1 MHGKITKNMPVF
13 LKNPYFCSMLL
24 EINNLYFS
32 HSQEKTLF
40 QNFNLKLD
48 EGKII
53 ALAGESGCGKSTL
66 LSLIYG
72 LHDWNQGEILF
83 EGRKLMGPK
92 GNLVPGEAE
101 MKFVAQNFDLMP
113 YATVA
118 DNVGKFISNINLVK
132 KKEKVLELL
141 DVVGLVEFADVLPK
155 NLSGGQ
161 QQRVAI
167 ARALSVLPKL
177 LLLDEPFS
185 NLDFARKIE
194 LREKLF
200 RYVKENNISLVIS
213 THELQD
219 IIAWTDQII
228 VLQNGRLIQNNSA
241 EETYKN
247 PYNPYVAKLFGEVNI
262 FSENEISDLSI
273 SRFFYYPHQI
283 KTSENGFEAEVLESR
298 FAGNHYWNKIKF
310 RNREMVMFSTHQLEN
325 SVQITF
331 ED

>member
-1 MHGKITKNMPVF
+1 
-13 LKNPYFCSMLL
+13 MLL

-32 HSQEKTLF
+32 HTSEKPLF
-40 QNFNLKLD
+40 QNFNLKLG

-72 LHDWNQGEILF
+72 LLNWEQGEIIF
-83 EGRKLMGPK
+83 EGTKLMGPK

-118 DNVGKFISNINLVK
+118 DNVGKFLSNINLAK
-132 KKEKVLELL
+132 KKETVNELL
-141 DVVGLVEFADVLPK
+141 EVVGLVEYANVLPK

-185 NLDFARKIE
+185 HLDYARKIE

-200 RYVKENNISLVIS
+200 RYVKEKNISLIIS

-219 IIAWTDQII
+219 IIPWLDQIVI
-228 VLQNGRLIQNNSA
+228 LENGRLIQNDHP

-247 PYNPYVAKLFGEVNI
+247 PYNTYVAKLFGEVNI
-262 FSENEISDLSI
+262 FTESEMNDFRLSN
-273 SRFFYYPHQI
+273 FAYYPQQI
-283 KTSENGFEAEVLESR
+283 QISENGLDAEVIESR
-298 FAGNHYWNKIKF
+298 FAGNHYWNKLISKNKELIIQTNEKINGSLKISF
-310 RNREMVMFSTHQLEN
+310 K
-325 SVQITF
+325 
-331 ED
+331 

>member
-1 MHGKITKNMPVF
+1 MPP
-13 LKNPYFCSMLL
+13 LSKNPYFCSMLL

-32 HSQEKTLF
+32 HSQEKPLF

-72 LHDWNQGEILF
+72 LHDWNQGEIIF
-83 EGRKLMGPK
+83 NGRKLMGPK
-92 GNLVPGEAE
+92 ENLVPGEPN

-118 DNVGKFISNINLVK
+118 ENVGKFISNIHLAK
-132 KKEKVLELL
+132 KKEKVSELL
-141 DVVGLVEFADVLPK
+141 NVVGLAEFANVLPK

-194 LREKLF
+194 LRERLF
-200 RYVKENNISLVIS
+200 RYVKENNISLIIS

-219 IIAWTDQII
+219 IMAWTDQII
-228 VLQNGRLIQNNSA
+228 VLQSGRLIQNDTVK
-241 EETYKN
+241 ETYKN
-247 PYNPYVAKLFGEVNI
+247 PYNPYVAKLFEEVNI
-262 FSENEISDLSI
+262 FTENEISELGI

-283 KTSENGFEAEVLESR
+283 KISENGFPAEVLQSR

-310 RNREMVMFSTHQLEN
+310 KNKEIVMFSARQLQN
-325 SVQITF
+325 SIQIIF
-331 ED
+331 E

>member
-1 MHGKITKNMPVF
+1 
-13 LKNPYFCSMLL
+13 MLL
-24 EINNLYFS
+24 EINNLHFS
-32 HSQEKTLF
+32 HTKEKTLF
-40 QNFNLKLD
+40 QNFNLKLG
-48 EGKII
+48 EGKTI

-72 LHDWNQGEILF
+72 LLNWEEGEITF
-83 EGRKLMGPK
+83 EGKKLMGPK

-118 DNVGKFISNINLVK
+118 ENVGKFISNINFAK
-132 KKEKVLELL
+132 KKETVNELL
-141 DVVGLVEFADVLPK
+141 DVVGLSEFANVLPK

-185 NLDFARKIE
+185 HLDFARKIE

-200 RYVKENNISLVIS
+200 RYVKDKNISLIIS

-219 IIAWTDQII
+219 IIPWLDQIVI
-228 VLQNGRLIQNNSA
+228 LENGRLIQNDNA
-241 EETYKN
+241 EETYKT
-247 PYNPYVAKLFGEVNI
+247 PYNIYVAKLFGEVNI
-262 FSENEISDLSI
+262 FSETEKSEFGISN
-273 SRFFYYPHQI
+273 FAYYPHQI
-283 KTSENGFEAEVLESR
+283 KVADHGFDAEVSESR
-298 FAGNHYWNKIKF
+298 FAGNHYWNKIISKGK
-310 RNREMVMFSTHQLEN
+310 EIIIHTDKVLEG
-325 SVQITF
+325 SLKITF
-331 ED
+331 

>member
-1 MHGKITKNMPVF
+1 
-13 LKNPYFCSMLL
+13 MLL

-32 HSQEKTLF
+32 HSQEKPLL

-72 LHDWNQGEILF
+72 LHDWNQGEIVF

-118 DNVGKFISNINLVK
+118 DNVGKFISNINLAK
-132 KKEKVLELL
+132 KKETVLELL

-241 EETYKN
+241 EETYKD

-262 FSENEISDLSI
+262 FTDNEISELQI
-273 SRFFYYPHQI
+273 ARFFYYPHQI
-283 KTSENGFEAEVLESR
+283 KISENGVEAEVLESR

-310 RNREMVMFSTHQLEN
+310 RNKEMVMFSNNQLEN
-325 SVQITF
+325 LIKITF
-331 ED
+331 D